1 MMTLERL
8 DWLLANWADFMRQ
21 PSSKLGYPSK
31 SLCLATG
38 GGSSDDEFDAMCDE
52 VDTQCAQAIDS
63 IIDSITLPQRTAIN
77 HQWLNVAHHYPTQ
90 ELDLVEALENII
102 RLANKRGL
110 Q

>member
-1 MMTLERL
+1 MTLERL

-52 VDTQCAQAIDS
+52 VDTQCAQAMDS
-63 IIDSITLPQRTAIN
+63 IIDSISQPQRTAIN
-77 HQWLNVAHHYPTQ
+77 HIWLKTFHHYPTQ
-90 ELDLVEALENII
+90 DLDYEEAIESILKLV
-102 RLANKRGL
+102 NKRGL